1 VTFLPYLAQSL
12 GWAALGFLAGFLA
25 GHAARDVHRIASA
38 VDTAVDTAMTGEHD
52 MPRHTPRR
60 ARISGQ
66 TVIAVVVVLLGVL
79 TVIQG
84 LVQSAATDRLTQCQ
98 ANYSNGFADA
108 LNARSQSSTD
118 AQEALDDLMSTVG
131 GALQGSAVDRAAV
144 QRAITDY
151 LAKRAAVKAQQQAH
165 PYPPPPRA
173 TCP

>member
-1 VTFLPYLAQSL
+1 MTVLSYLAQSL
-12 GWAALGFLAGFLA
+12 GWAVVGFLGGFLAGR
-25 GHAARDVHRIASA
+25 AARDVHRIASA
-38 VDTAVDTAMTGEHD
+38 VDTAVTGDHTMTKHG
-52 MPRHTPRR
+52 PR
-60 ARISGQ
+60 ARINSQ
-66 TVIAVVVVLLGVL
+66 TVIAIVVVLLGVL

-84 LVQSAATDRLTQCQ
+84 LAQSAATDRLTQCQ
-98 ANYSNGFADA
+98 TNYSNGFADA

-144 QRAITDY
+144 QRAIADY
-151 LAKRAAVKAQQQAH
+151 LAKRDAVKRQQQAH